1 MNYEKEE
8 KELVWLPKSVAKQV
22 QEVIEEKAKETVI
35 LRFIED
41 SKRDIQICLE
51 SLDEDVIR
59 YKGAMIRA
67 RKAFEEAKNE
77 QLTANYEMWE
87 AFQKEL
93 PNVETKIQKM
103 KEKILPLK
111 KELDEIKTLIDGV
124 RTWDIEELLKSV
136 ESVSR
141 HLSYD
146 GDTGKLLKF
155 LFENYKK

>member
-22 QEVIEEKAKETVI
+22 QEVIDEKAKETVI
-35 LRFIED
+35 FALIED
-41 SKRDIQICLE
+41 SKRDIQISLE
-51 SLDEDVIR
+51 SLEDDVIQ

-87 AFQKEL
+87 VFEKDL
-93 PNVETKIQKM
+93 PSVEAKVQKM
-103 KEKILPLK
+103 KEKIAPLK
-111 KELDEIKTLIDGV
+111 KELDELKTLMDSV
-124 RTWDIEELLKSV
+124 RKYEIQDLLESV

-146 GDTGKLLKF
+146 GDTGKLLRF